1 MRLEDKFFN
10 SFFYLFLIGITFSI
24 VIVITILF
32 YFSDNFLDERTA
44 SEVFHLEDRYAKSK
58 INSMNI
64 LLTNLVVKLQVVLQE
79 QVTLYQDIAKTLV
92 NLTNDLN
99 LDDIDVYNVYELKE
113 KINSNDPK
121 FTQRLSYASLW
132 LIDTE
137 IKDVNKLTLEIKKQI
152 YSFSLMTQSLLSV
165 VNSNNDILKSIF
177 LIFLIILLI
186 ILLGVLMKKEI

>member
-79 QVTLYQDIAKTLV
+79 QVNLYQDIANTLGNV
-92 NLTNDLN
+92 DDLN

-121 FTQRLSYASLW
+121 FNQRLAYASLW

-137 IKDVNKLTLEIKKQI
+137 IKDVSQLTLEIKKQI

-165 VNSNNDILKSIF
+165 VNSNNDKQ
-177 LIFLIILLI
+177 LLS
-186 ILLGVLMKKEI
+186 KTKRQ

>member
-24 VIVITILF
+24 IIVITILF

-79 QVTLYQDIAKTLV
+79 QVTLYQDIAKTLDNV
-92 NLTNDLN
+92 DDLN

-121 FTQRLSYASLW
+121 FT
-132 LIDTE
+132 
-137 IKDVNKLTLEIKKQI
+137 
-152 YSFSLMTQSLLSV
+152 
-165 VNSNNDILKSIF
+165 
-177 LIFLIILLI
+177 
-186 ILLGVLMKKEI
+186 